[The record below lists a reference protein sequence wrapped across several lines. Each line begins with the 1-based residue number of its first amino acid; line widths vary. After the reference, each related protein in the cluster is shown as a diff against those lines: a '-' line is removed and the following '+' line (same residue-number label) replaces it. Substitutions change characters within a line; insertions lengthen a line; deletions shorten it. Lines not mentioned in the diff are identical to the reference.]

1 MPPRWRESQKRD
13 PCALQL
19 ADSTRAAGPE
29 LASAARAS
37 AWARPAFPPG
47 ERPAPGPG
55 AGVRLP
61 GVARRRWP
69 MPAASARPG
78 AQVWTAP
85 RHPRA
90 RPRHW
95 ARTARPL
102 SAPRRAWAGGG
113 GASSPALPVRL
124 SGRPRAAG
132 LRPTSLAARNADS
145 GLAAG
150 GGGGGG
156 ASRPSDHLW

>member
-1 MPPRWRESQKRD
+1 MPPRWRESPKRD
-13 PCALQL
+13 PCTLPL

-29 LASAARAS
+29 LASATARAS

-55 AGVRLP
+55 VGVRLP
-61 GVARRRWP
+61 PLAGARGLCRARCAGVDG
-69 MPAASARPG
+69 PAAPIRPPSSPGLHRTAIVCAPVRPG
-78 AQVWTAP
+78 WG
-85 RHPRA
+85 
-90 RPRHW
+90 
-95 ARTARPL
+95 
-102 SAPRRAWAGGG
+102 RRG
-113 GASSPALPVRL
+113 LV
-124 SGRPRAAG
+124 PRAAHSPLQPASG
-132 LRPTSLAARNADS
+132 RSAPTYLAGGTERGP